1 MDSNEDHLCT
11 CKKERDF
18 YEKLAGK
25 AAQKWPYR
33 KYKGCILDFD
43 GDL

>member
-1 MDSNEDHLCT
+1 MDSNEDHLPA
-11 CKKERDF
+11 KKNVTSMRSQ
-18 YEKLAGK
+18 LAGK